1 MLSDALRERAGGTRG
16 KSSHLLSALVA
27 LSLLS
32 PTSPP
37 FFSTPYY
44 ALLIVLAFAKPQ
56 ALLRLQPPGSPW
68 LCSPLLQQE
77 CGPSS
82 STQQLHP
89 VRGGDGEPTSES
101 RPGLLHTLFLSQRL
115 RGPGPWRVHQGT
127 LHLVQ
132 HPCPVPCLS
141 APLMSKTIHL
151 PLPDP
156 ASSPSPHRLPQ
167 HHPYFT
173 TLPCCPQLSG
183 QDSNPPAL

>member
-1 MLSDALRERAGGTRG
+1 MLSDALRERAGGMRA

-37 FFSTPYY
+37 FFSTRYY

-56 ALLRLQPPGSPW
+56 ALLRLQPPRE
-68 LCSPLLQQE
+68 PLALLPFALA
-77 CGPSS
+77 GMWS
-82 STQQLHP
+82 QQLHP
-89 VRGGDGEPTSES
+89 VRGGAGELTSEP
-101 RPGLLHTLFLSQRL
+101 RPGLLRTLFLSQRL
-115 RGPGPWRVHQGT
+115 RGPGPWQVHQGT
-127 LHLVQ
+127 LNLVQ

-156 ASSPSPHRLPQ
+156 ASSPSPHKLAQR
-167 HHPYFT
+167 HPYFT